1 MTIVHSHTSTSLFV
15 GSLSSKMIRSP
26 LVDTRLEFNWRGGG
40 ARPLVINRLKKKF
53 KNLIIFPC

>member
-40 ARPLVINRLKKKF
+40 ARPLVINRLKKK
-53 KNLIIFPC
+53 I